1 MFKNY
6 LTLLSFLFIF
16 CNFNQVYAQSGCPGC
31 QTNLPANLPVDTVYL
46 PAFPDG
52 QVGVAYDQDIS
63 FRMPKTTT
71 PVAAIDSTTP
81 PGLTINSIEIV
92 GVEGLP
98 PGLSW
103 EPSQFVFPVATETD
117 GCIKIC
123 GTPTQSDSFI
133 VTVKLKATILFFS
146 QEATFPLRIYIA
158 PGTSQNDGF
167 SMLNPVGCGSTTVEF
182 TNNITSGGN
191 PGFTYTWDFG
201 DSTTYEGE
209 NPPPHEYTTPGTYI
223 VDYKAVIDTADYT
236 LLSVILL
243 NLECVDLLG
252 LGKPDVYVLVKDSTG
267 TEVFNSSPD
276 ITDINL
282 PYTLNIGIQLQS
294 GTYMMEIWDE
304 DSGLKGGDDKCG
316 AFPFTVL
323 SNGNV
328 VAGGFSGILN
338 IYKPIKMLHYKDT
351 VIVHPVPA
359 APTLTTPKGVIT
371 CADNAPLP
379 LISSITGNIQWY
391 VNAEPITAATDSIYL
406 AEESGFYQVVTTSA
420 EGCIAFSEGVD
431 ITITPLPP
439 LPLFSNNGKNLLI
452 MFDTINLPA
461 SYQLQWYLNGQTIPN
476 ADGFWYCSMESGVYT
491 LEIIDLNTEC
501 INLYQLNVVYN
512 PAFDCTVG
520 DNEVVLSHSVNIFPN
535 PANDLINIQLQKPA
549 ALQSV
554 SIIDMNGKTVN
565 QVYPSAV
572 SDFYQIHCNNLPD
585 GVYRLVLQTS
595 DTIESFQISVIR

>member
-1 MFKNY
+1 MLKNY
-6 LTLLSFLFIF
+6 LTLLSFLFVLCI
-16 CNFNQVYAQSGCPGC
+16 FNQISAQTGCPGC
-31 QTNLPANLPVDTVYL
+31 QINLPAGLPEDTVYL

-52 QVGVAYDQDIS
+52 QVGVEYNQDIS

-103 EPSQFVFPVATETD
+103 EPSQFVFPVATQTD

-123 GTPTQSDSFI
+123 GTPTVSDSFI

-167 SMLNPVGCGSTTVEF
+167 TMLNPVGCGSTTVEF
-182 TNNITSGGN
+182 TNNIPSGGN
-191 PGFTYTWDFG
+191 PGFSYTWNFG

-209 NPPPHEYTTPGTYI
+209 NPPPHEYTSPGTYI
-223 VDYKAVIDTADYT
+223 VDYQAVIDTADYT

-252 LGKPDVYVLVKDSTG
+252 LGKPDVYVIVKDSTE
-267 TEVFNSSPD
+267 TEIFNSSPD
-276 ITDINL
+276 IADINL
-282 PYTLNIGIQLQS
+282 PYTLSIGLELQS
-294 GTYMMEIWDE
+294 GTYTMEIWDE

-316 AFPFTVL
+316 TFTFTVL

-328 VAGGFSGILN
+328 VSGGFAGVLN
-338 IYKPIKMLHYKDT
+338 IYKPVKTLHYKDT
-351 VIVHPVPA
+351 IIVYPLPV
-359 APTLTTPKGVIT
+359 APTITTPKGEIT

-379 LISSITGNIQWY
+379 LISSVSTNIQWY
-391 VNAEPITAATDSIYL
+391 VNGEIISAATDSLYL
-406 AEESGFYQVVTTSA
+406 AEESGFYQVATTSA
-420 EGCIAFSEGVD
+420 EGCIAYSEGVD

-461 SYQLQWYLNGQTIPN
+461 AYQLQWYLNGQTIPDAN
-476 ADGFWYCSMESGVYT
+476 GFWYCSMESGLYT
-491 LEIIDLNTEC
+491 LEIIDLNTDC

-520 DNEVVLSHSVNIFPN
+520 NKEVILANSVSIFPN
-535 PANDLINIQLQKPA
+535 PAREMVNIQLQQPMV
-549 ALQSV
+549 LQSV
-554 SIIDMNGKTVN
+554 SLVDMNGKTVR
-565 QVYPSAV
+565 QIFPTSV
-572 SDFYQIHCNNLPD
+572 SDFYQISCEHLPD
-585 GVYRLVLQTS
+585 GIYRLILQTT
-595 DTIESFQISVIR
+595 DMMESYQISVIR